1 MSSLLEH
8 QLATLGLSAD
18 VPPSAERWRRVL
30 EMVALTYR
38 QAEEKRQQPD
48 SSPKAGSPAAA
59 QATALQAANARMEF
73 ALQCAS
79 ACTWDI
85 DAASGDFVLSEGWA
99 VMRGLPPAV
108 THTSLD
114 ALMALLPPSELQG
127 ARKIWVDTL
136 KGITSEYVL
145 EHRIRTASGDWK
157 WVLSKGLVTG
167 RDPATGRVSRLSGIN
182 IDITARKDSEVE
194 LAASE
199 ARFKALSALS
209 SDWYWEQDVDWR
221 IVFVSAD
228 HVKVS
233 GLKPEEM
240 RGKRRWDLPNRTP
253 LVGTWDDHR
262 AVMTARQ
269 PFRNFE
275 YVGEDA
281 LGDQVYVSI
290 SGLPAYDAFGRY
302 LGYRGIGRNITAQ
315 KKADLALAEALDAAQ
330 SANRAKSEFLATMSH
345 EIRTPINAITGLTHL
360 ALQDAVEPKLR
371 AYLTKVDTAATALLH
386 IISEVLD
393 LSKIEAGKVEIE
405 TVEFNLFTLIGDV
418 AMIAGMQAQAKN
430 LAFEMDTDPNFP
442 EMYLGDPGKIRQI
455 LSNLCGNAIKF
466 TEQGKVLL
474 RVRKLNTTETGDLL
488 EFLVEDTGIGIRD
501 EDQTKLFKAFSQADS
516 STTRKYGGTGLGL
529 SISRK
534 LVGLM
539 GGDMSVESTFG
550 TGSRFIFTLRC
561 PLALEHSAAEK
572 PLFAHVAPIPAAAVS
587 ASLPL
592 TPSPAQNPADQ
603 IGGLRVLV
611 IDDDD
616 LFLEASQKRL
626 EKMRVRVAISESSLT
641 ANELLLAAI
650 AEGDPFT
657 FVLIDW
663 RMPGRDGLTASK
675 RIRDEAGIKPQPKI
689 LLVTSY
695 PNALDKQEHASAV
708 DGLLIKPYAA
718 PALYEAM
725 TRLIANTKTTSK
737 AARLLDLS
745 GRRILLVEDDAVN
758 QEVALGMLAPTGA
771 TVVVAADGVEAI
783 AALKREKFSLVLM
796 DLQMPNMGGIE
807 ATTIIR
813 ADPALADVPIIAM
826 TASVMA
832 GDRERLLAAG
842 MNDYVAKPVRVGVLY
857 ATLAKWIDAG
867 GGGKTAEG
875 ASENKTNGS

>member
-1 MSSLLEH
+1 MSSLLDR

-18 VPPSAERWRRVL
+18 VPPSADSWRRLL
-30 EMVALTYR
+30 ETVTLTYR
-38 QAEEKRQQPD
+38 QAEENRPLIGQSPD
-48 SSPKAGSPAAA
+48 AAA
-59 QATALQAANARMEF
+59 LQTENARMEF

-85 DAASGDFVLSEGWA
+85 DTTSGEFVLSEGWA
-99 VMRGLPPAV
+99 VMLGLPPAV
-108 THTSLD
+108 THTSLE
-114 ALMALLPPSELQG
+114 ALMALLPESELIS
-127 ARKIWVDTL
+127 ARKIWTDTL
-136 KGITSEYVL
+136 KGITGPYVL
-145 EHRIRTASGDWK
+145 EHRIRTASGAWK
-157 WVLSKGLVTG
+157 WVLSEGQVTE
-167 RDPATGRVSRLSGIN
+167 RDPATGRVIRMSGIN
-182 IDITARKDSEVE
+182 FDITARKQSELE

-199 ARFKALSALS
+199 ARFKALTELS

-221 IVFVSAD
+221 LVFVSAD

-233 GLKPEEM
+233 GLSADEM
-240 RGKRRWDLPNRTP
+240 RGKRRWEFPNRTP

-281 LGDQVYVSI
+281 QGDHVYVSI
-290 SGLPAYDAFGRY
+290 SGLPVYDASGQY

-315 KKADLALAEALDAAQ
+315 RKAELALAEALDAAQ
-330 SANRAKSEFLATMSH
+330 SANRAKSEFLSTMSH

-360 ALQDAVEPKLR
+360 ALQDAVEPKQR

-393 LSKIEAGKVEIE
+393 LSKIEAGKVEVE
-405 TVEFNLFTLIGDV
+405 NVEFNLFTLIGDV

-430 LAFEMDTDPNFP
+430 IAFEMDTDPNLP
-442 EMYLGDPGKIRQI
+442 ELYSGDPGRIRQI

-474 RVRKLNTTETGDLL
+474 RVRKLDASDAGDLL
-488 EFLVEDTGIGIRD
+488 EFLVEDTGIGIRE
-501 EDQTKLFKAFSQADS
+501 EDQAKLFQPFSQADS
-516 STTRKYGGTGLGL
+516 STTRKYGGSGLGL

-534 LVGLM
+534 LAALM

-561 PLALEHSAAEK
+561 TLVRENSVTEK
-572 PLFAHVAPIPAAAVS
+572 PTPAPVTKHPAVAVS
-587 ASLPL
+587 AALPV
-592 TPSPAQNPADQ
+592 TPAPSQNPADQ

-611 IDDDD
+611 VDDDD
-616 LFLEASQKRL
+616 LFLEATQKRL
-626 EKMRVRVAISESSLT
+626 EKMRVRVAISDNSLT
-641 ANELLLAAI
+641 VNALLLAAV
-650 AEGDPFT
+650 AEGDPFA

-663 RMPGRDGLTASK
+663 RMPGRDGLSASK

-725 TRLIANTKTTSK
+725 TRLIATSRAPSQ

-758 QEVALGMLAPTGA
+758 QEVALGMLEPTGA
-771 TVVVAADGVEAI
+771 IVVVAADGVEAM
-783 AALKREKFSLVLM
+783 AALRREKFSLVLM

-807 ATTIIR
+807 ATRLIR
-813 ADPALADVPIIAM
+813 ADPAIADLPIIAM
-826 TASVMA
+826 TASVMV
-832 GDRERLLAAG
+832 GDRERLLEAG
-842 MNDYVAKPVRVGVLY
+842 MNDCVPKPVRVGVLY
-857 ATLAKWIDAG
+857 ATLRKWMDAG
-867 GGGKTAEG
+867 SGDRAAGKPDGT
-875 ASENKTNGS
+875 